1 MNDSHH
7 DGRDPLLRTTP
18 PIEVIGTDGRRPVL
32 HRTGRTRFD
41 DVRTRNI
48 QIGGVVAALIA
59 LVTFF
64 LDSSGP
70 LTPIKAVVLGAVEGI
85 TEFLPVSSTGHL
97 LITQRL
103 LGLGDGAGK
112 TAADTYVVAIQIG
125 AILAVVALYRDRLA
139 QIARG
144 MIGRDDAGRD
154 LLVRL
159 AIAFVP
165 AALVGFVLGD
175 TIKTQ
180 LFGAW
185 PVVAAWFAGGV
196 FLLWWTPRTGNL
208 SITSLTTR
216 HAAIIGAA
224 QILALWPGVS
234 RSLTTIVAALAIGA
248 TMSAAVEFS
257 FLLGLATLS
266 AATLYDLS
274 KSGSTLVADYGIIT
288 PILGT
293 VVAFATAFVAA
304 RWLVVT
310 LRTQPLSIFGWYRI
324 AIAIATIGLLGVGV
338 I

>member
-1 MNDSHH
+1 M
-7 DGRDPLLRTTP
+7 T
-18 PIEVIGTDGRRPVL
+18 
-32 HRTGRTRFD
+32 F
-41 DVRTRNI
+41 
-48 QIGGVVAALIA
+48 LIP
-59 LVTFF
+59 
-64 LDSSGP
+64 SSGP
-70 LTPIKAVVLGAVEGI
+70 LTPFKAVVLGAVEGI
-85 TEFLPVSSTGHL
+85 TEFLPISSTGHL

-125 AILAVVALYRDRLA
+125 AILAVVALYRDRLRR
-139 QIARG
+139 ILRG
-144 MIGRDDAGRD
+144 VVGRDVEGRD

-159 AIAFVP
+159 VVAFVP

-175 TIKTQ
+175 TIKAQ
-180 LFGAW
+180 LFGVW
-185 PVVAAWFAGGV
+185 PVVAAWFTGGL
-196 FLLWWTPRTGNL
+196 FLLFWKPQTG
-208 SITSLTTR
+208 SVAITALTTR
-216 HAAIIGAA
+216 HAVVIGAA

-266 AATLYDLS
+266 AATIYDLT
-274 KSGSTLVADYGIIT
+274 KSGSTLVSDYGIVT

-304 RWLVVT
+304 RWLVVM
-310 LRTQPLSIFGWYRI
+310 LRTRPLSLFGWYRI
-324 AIAIATIGLLGVGV
+324 AIAVAVAGLVGVGA

>member
-1 MNDSHH
+1 MSD
-7 DGRDPLLRTTP
+7 LRRG
-18 PIEVIGTDGRRPVL
+18 IGP
-32 HRTGRTRFD
+32 GRTNAD
-41 DVRTRNI
+41 DVHTRNI
-48 QIGGVVAALIA
+48 QIGVVCAALIA
-59 LVTFF
+59 LVALL
-64 LDSSGP
+64 LDASGP

-97 LITQRL
+97 LVTQRL
-103 LGLGDGAGK
+103 LGLGSGADK

-125 AILAVVALYRDRLA
+125 AILAVVALYRDRLR
-139 QIARG
+139 QILRG
-144 MIGRDDAGRD
+144 VIGRDEAGRD

-159 AIAFVP
+159 VVAFVP

-175 TIKTQ
+175 TIKAH
-180 LFGAW
+180 LFGVW

-196 FLLWWTPRTGNL
+196 FLLWWRARPGTTE
-208 SITSLTTR
+208 ITMFTNR
-216 HAAIIGAA
+216 HAVIIGVA

-248 TMSAAVEFS
+248 TMSGALEFS

-274 KSGSTLVADYGIIT
+274 KSGSNLVSDYGIVT

-304 RWLVVT
+304 RWLVTT

-324 AIAIATIGLLGVGV
+324 GIAALTVVLLGVGA